1 MKSASA
7 PTPSF
12 RLPLQI
18 TPERRRVLFSYVIL
32 LAVYAGCVAVSRDFL
47 SWSTVRL
54 QLVQAAFIGV
64 IAIGETFAILIGQ
77 IDLSAPWTITLSA
90 ILATNLAAQFNAQ
103 WIAFAVAI
111 GVGVGVGLLNAI
123 GVFALRVHSLIWTLS
138 VNLLLQGVALIYS
151 NAVAPTTR
159 IPPVAGFLALG
170 NIGPAPAAFA
180 LWAVCA
186 AVAIGALRLSPFGRL
201 VYAIGNRPAAA
212 LLSGVRL
219 GRVYTAVFVASGL
232 CSALVGLLLAGYASQ
247 AYLGMGNDYLLP
259 PIAAVVIGGAPL
271 TGGVGGYVGSVAGV
285 LVVVLLQAMLV
296 SLDVSEGARQMIF
309 GALLLALAFAFI
321 KRSR

>member
-1 MKSASA
+1 MISWPKTMAA
-7 PTPSF
+7 P
-12 RLPLQI
+12 Q
-18 TPERRRVLFSYVIL
+18 RRVLFAYLIL
-32 LAVYAGCVAVSRDFL
+32 LAVYVCCVAVSREFL
-47 SWSTVRL
+47 SWSTLRL

-90 ILATNLAAQFNAQ
+90 ILATNLAAQFDSQ
-103 WIAFAVAI
+103 WVAVAAVI
-111 GVGVGVGLLNAI
+111 GVGVGVGLMNAL
-123 GVFALRVHSLIWTLS
+123 GVFMLRVHSLIWTLS

-159 IPPVAGFLALG
+159 MPPIATFLALG
-170 NIGPAPAAFA
+170 NLGPAPAAFL

-186 AVAIGALRLSPFGRL
+186 ALAIGALRLTPFGRF

-219 GRVYTAVFVASGL
+219 GRVYVAVFVVSGL

-271 TGGVGGYVGSVAGV
+271 TGGVGGYVGSIAGV
-285 LVVVLLQAMLV
+285 LVVVLLQAMLIT
-296 SLDVSEGARQMIF
+296 LNVSEGARQIIF

-321 KRSR
+321 KRAR